1 MKKGL
6 TTAQLEVA
14 AILAMLCEHLS
25 WITFNFYTP
34 QAHFMRIVGKLAIP
48 IICYL
53 SVSFY
58 EKAKNITKYI
68 LCLLLFWGLSIYP
81 YHIFYTAKIT
91 GKQNIIFDVLLGF
104 LVMAILDSLKL
115 KKIWKVILIAAIL
128 ILSICFS
135 NNPLIFILFMAD
147 FRHSHSYNRMV
158 RTIIKIAAAA
168 VLFTLISQSICQSA
182 GAYVSREAWKE
193 SVNYIGFLLAIPLLK
208 KCQLR
213 KKEEVVKG
221 YFLIVY
227 PIQFLLLKNFVH
239 ITSGNFYRIY
249 LYIHLLGILIVLRLG
264 YSTLKAKLSH
274 VQTANIVM
282 LSFALLFMLGYY
294 FQLTAF
300 SLQVM
305 IAAVKIEMTGL
316 TGMII
321 GFTWFM
327 NEFCNNP
334 ISNFVYIVEGMVTSA
349 CIYAIYTLGQNK
361 LFYKAVGVKHFKE
374 HSIIVSVRGPVWIL
388 FFAYMAMIMLLTL
401 FMCLYKM
408 KHSDGIERRQSVTL
422 LIAEGAGFVLLMLR
436 IILRNE
442 EYDVGTFAVFS
453 FVLLF
458 SFSICQ
464 NDYLDNIQTER
475 ERDPLTGLCNRGY
488 FIEQVQK
495 KLEKKI
501 KGTMFMIDMDNFKM
515 VNDNYGHGTGDKV
528 LIALADSL
536 KQVMGSDNFV
546 SRIGGDEF
554 CIFIHSHI
562 DENEMKKITERLEVK
577 FHKNLEQRNLNLL
590 STLSVGIARYDGKG
604 KISFEELYENAD
616 KALYLAKNSGKSQYK
631 FYA

>member
-1 MKKGL
+1 
-6 TTAQLEVA
+6 
-14 AILAMLCEHLS
+14 
-25 WITFNFYTP
+25 
-34 QAHFMRIVGKLAIP
+34 
-48 IICYL
+48 
-53 SVSFY
+53 
-58 EKAKNITKYI
+58 
-68 LCLLLFWGLSIYP
+68 
-81 YHIFYTAKIT
+81 
-91 GKQNIIFDVLLGF
+91 
-104 LVMAILDSLKL
+104 
-115 KKIWKVILIAAIL
+115 
-128 ILSICFS
+128 
-135 NNPLIFILFMAD
+135 
-147 FRHSHSYNRMV
+147 
-158 RTIIKIAAAA
+158 
-168 VLFTLISQSICQSA
+168 
-182 GAYVSREAWKE
+182 
-193 SVNYIGFLLAIPLLK
+193 
-208 KCQLR
+208 
-213 KKEEVVKG
+213 
-221 YFLIVY
+221 
-227 PIQFLLLKNFVH
+227 
-239 ITSGNFYRIY
+239 
-249 LYIHLLGILIVLRLG
+249 
-264 YSTLKAKLSH
+264 
-274 VQTANIVM
+274 
-282 LSFALLFMLGYY
+282 
-294 FQLTAF
+294 
-300 SLQVM
+300 
-305 IAAVKIEMTGL
+305 
-316 TGMII
+316 
-321 GFTWFM
+321 
-327 NEFCNNP
+327 
-334 ISNFVYIVEGMVTSA
+334 
-349 CIYAIYTLGQNK
+349 
-361 LFYKAVGVKHFKE
+361 
-374 HSIIVSVRGPVWIL
+374 
-388 FFAYMAMIMLLTL
+388 
-401 FMCLYKM
+401 
-408 KHSDGIERRQSVTL
+408 
-422 LIAEGAGFVLLMLR
+422 MLR